1 MQVEFHTLDDAADTA
16 RLQAACVL
24 VESARDAGHEVLLW
38 CEDAAQ
44 QRSLDDLLWSFRD
57 RSFIPHTCL
66 PMGAGTAVPVRL
78 HLGAGWPEAGGAAVV
93 VNLREAAVPADCP
106 ATRVIEIIDGDP
118 VRRSAGRERF
128 KAYRERGLAPAHHRF
143 DISSQGGNG

>member
-1 MQVEFHTLDDAADTA
+1 MQVDFHTLDDASDTA

-24 VESARDAGHEVLLW
+24 VESARDAGQEVLLW

-44 QRSLDDLLWSFRD
+44 QRTLDDLLWSFRD
-57 RSFIPHTCL
+57 RSFIPHACL
-66 PMGAGTAVPVRL
+66 PTAADAAVPVRL
-78 HLGAGWPEAGGAAVV
+78 HLGAGWPAEGGAAVV
-93 VNLREAAVPADCP
+93 VNLREAAVPTDCP

-143 DISSQGGNG
+143 DTSSQGGNG